1 MNKKII
7 LHEIEKYRECKN
19 DFNEFMK
26 NNFTEMS
33 IAESGKQ
40 YAAYTGRLEAILTMI
55 GYAAG
60 KGVI

>member
-7 LHEIEKYRECKN
+7 LYEIENYRKCKN
-19 DFNEFMK
+19 DFNELAK
-26 NNFTEMS
+26 NNFSEMS
-33 IAESGKQ
+33 LAEVSKQ